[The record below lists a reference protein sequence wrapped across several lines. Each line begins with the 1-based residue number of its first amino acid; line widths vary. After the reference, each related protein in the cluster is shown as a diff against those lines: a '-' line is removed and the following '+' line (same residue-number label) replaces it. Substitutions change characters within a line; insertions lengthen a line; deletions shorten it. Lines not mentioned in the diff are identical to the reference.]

1 MSDITFGSG
10 RLAALLVILLVA
22 GHLGYELGSDRAP
35 IRTWLRRYHANWHHD
50 LTLLHTM
57 RPARDIVTLQ
67 VGLAAASLSLLI
79 LGQWALAVL
88 ALAAIFLPNL
98 WLVRERRKRTERL
111 DLQLDLWLT
120 ALTNALQATPALGDA
135 IASTAKLVDPPMAN
149 EVELITKE
157 NQLGMPLD
165 DALER
170 AAVRSGSRVFRS
182 VITTL
187 KVARNTGGNLP
198 TTLQTAAES
207 LREMA
212 RLEGVV
218 RTKTAE
224 GKVQTVVLGLLPAGL
239 YYLLISMRPDHFDP
253 MDKATIGTIMYVMC
267 GILWVGAI
275 AAAHKILAVDI

>member
-1 MSDITFGSG
+1 MSEITFGMG
-10 RLAALLVILLVA
+10 RLAALLFILLIA
-22 GHLGYELGSDRAP
+22 GHLGHELGSDRAP
-35 IRTWLRRYHANWHHD
+35 IRTWLRRYQANWHHE
-50 LTLLHTM
+50 LTMLHASW
-57 RPARDIVTLQ
+57 PAKKVVTLQ
-67 VGLAAASLSLLI
+67 VGTACVCVLFLL
-79 LGQWALAVL
+79 LGQWGL
-88 ALAAIFLPNL
+88 ALLALVFVFGPNA
-98 WLVRERRKRTERL
+98 WLVRARQKRTAKLE
-111 DLQLDLWLT
+111 LQLDLWLT

-135 IASTAKLVDPPMAN
+135 IASTAKLIDAPMSD
-149 EVELITKE
+149 EIELVTKE
-157 NQLGMPLD
+157 NALGMPLD

-198 TTLQTAAES
+198 TTLATAAES

-224 GKVQTVVLGLLPAGL
+224 GRVQTVVLGLLPAAL
-239 YYLLISMRPDHFDP
+239 YWLLITMRPDHFDP
-253 MDKATIGTIMYVMC
+253 MDKTTVGTLLYITA
-267 GILWVGAI
+267 GILWAGAV